1 MEIPCFKCQLLNAG
15 RRDFSQWIKNSLGS
29 RLLWGKEE
37 KWSHGRITIILT
49 DSSSLLALYV
59 HFFCDIVP
67 PFYFLP
73 DPSNLSARSLDNGI
87 QQKLQEEI
95 LLQQNDQCSDIQPPF
110 WSHCTLSVS
119 MGRSWGYGRVSV
131 CVCVCLGVCEGA
143 QQCCVPAVV
152 CSARAAGH
160 QQGVLQEPASSEAF
174 RKLLMWN
181 HGFCNQWQ
189 WITNLS
195 QLCSAV
201 CSRLQVTEPPTY
213 EEVEIDHSSCS
224 FLHLCI

>member
-131 CVCVCLGVCEGA
+131 CVCVWVFVRE
-143 QQCCVPAVV
+143 
-152 CSARAAGH
+152 
-160 QQGVLQEPASSEAF
+160 
-174 RKLLMWN
+174 
-181 HGFCNQWQ
+181 
-189 WITNLS
+189 LS
-195 QLCSAV
+195 SAV
-201 CSRLQVTEPPTY
+201 SLQSFAVQEQLVTSRVCCR
-213 EEVEIDHSSCS
+213 SR
-224 FLHLCI
+224 HLLRLSGNCWCGIMDFAINGNE

>member
-131 CVCVCLGVCEGA
+131 FVCVSGCLWG
-143 QQCCVPAVV
+143 
-152 CSARAAGH
+152 S
-160 QQGVLQEPASSEAF
+160 
-174 RKLLMWN
+174 
-181 HGFCNQWQ
+181 
-189 WITNLS
+189 
-195 QLCSAV
+195 SAV
-201 CSRLQVTEPPTY
+201 LCPCSRLQCKSSWSPAGCAAGAGIFWGFQETAD
-213 EEVEIDHSSCS
+213 VESWILQSMAMNNKPLTTLFRCLQQTTSYWTS
-224 FLHLCI
+224 YVWGSRNWSQQL